1 MCSIGSRTGSCRKA
15 TRNMPMVHLPLWA
28 CVGVG
33 PEPRLLKRLLATF
46 DPSVGSCSD
55 DDDDDDDDSW
65 YIYAVYPNFAKA
77 GWLAGCLRPG
87 YCTSRFLPSCRCRF
101 RSQYINSDLSSSQV
115 GIFTISHHLHIA
127 PIPTTTCMVA
137 LSCTALSSP

>member
-1 MCSIGSRTGSCRKA
+1 
-15 TRNMPMVHLPLWA
+15 MPMVHLPLWA

-55 DDDDDDDDSW
+55 DDDDDDSW

-77 GWLAGCLRPG
+77 GWLPAAWLLYIQILTIMSVSVSVAIYQQRLIVIPG
-87 YCTSRFLPSCRCRF
+87 R
-101 RSQYINSDLSSSQV
+101 YIYDK
-115 GIFTISHHLHIA
+115 
-127 PIPTTTCMVA
+127 P
-137 LSCTALSSP
+137 SSPHSSDPDNYLHGGFELYRIKFPLGIM